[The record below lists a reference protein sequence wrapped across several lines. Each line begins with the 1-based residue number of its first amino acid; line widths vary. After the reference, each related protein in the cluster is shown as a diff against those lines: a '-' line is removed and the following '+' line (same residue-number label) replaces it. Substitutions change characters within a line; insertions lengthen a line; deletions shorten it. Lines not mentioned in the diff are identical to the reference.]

1 VAFPVALARQNLRST
16 NALIPGNE
24 TGMDGYFD
32 LGRYTRPVT
41 TSNPQAQIWFDRG
54 LNWIYGFNHEEAV
67 ACFRKAAAL
76 DPECAMAYWGIA
88 FASGPFYNMPW
99 EMFSTDEADEAVGVC
114 HTAIRQATACSWK
127 ATPVEQAL
135 IGAVAAKFPRDHV
148 VSAEECRAWDDAY
161 ANAMR
166 EVHASTPGD
175 PDVIALTAEAM
186 MSRTPWRLWNRRTGE
201 PAEGA
206 DTLEAIRVLEDGI
219 QTTEA
224 LGQPPHHGILH
235 MYIHAIE
242 MSDHPEMA
250 LQAADQLRGLV
261 PDAGHLE
268 HMPGHVYMLC
278 GLYDRTIEVSA
289 KAIAADRKYLAYAG
303 ALNFYTTARC
313 HDLHLM
319 MYAGM
324 MSGRFQPATEAA
336 DEMIATLTPDLLRMK
351 KPHMVVTLEGYHAKK
366 MHVLVRFG
374 RWHEIIETP
383 LPEDQELYC
392 VTTAMHRYARGV
404 AHSALGN
411 IAEAEAE
418 RELFRAACDR
428 VPATHLYFNNYAR
441 DILAVGAEMLNGELE
456 YRKGDF
462 DAAFAHLR
470 RAVELDDNLE
480 YSEPWPWMH
489 PPRHALGAL
498 LLEQGRAAEA
508 EAVYRADLGL
518 DNSIY
523 RSCQHPDNV
532 WALHG
537 LTECLDRSG
546 NAAEHALIRQRLDLA
561 LAATD
566 VEIRASCCCRTEIEP
581 PNCCSGA

>member
-1 VAFPVALARQNLRST
+1 
-16 NALIPGNE
+16 
-24 TGMDGYFD
+24 MDSYFD
-32 LGRYTRPVT
+32 MGGYSRPVT
-41 TSNPQAQIWFDRG
+41 TDNPQAQIWFDRG

-67 ACFRKAAAL
+67 ACFRRAVAL

-99 EMFSTDEADEAVGVC
+99 EMFSADEADEAVAVC
-114 HTAIRQATACSWK
+114 HTAIRQATTCSWK

-135 IGAVAAKFPRDHV
+135 IGAVSVKFPKDHI

-161 ANAMR
+161 ADAMR
-166 EVHASTPGD
+166 AVHAGVPGD

-186 MSRTPWRLWNRRTGE
+186 MSRTPWRLWNRKTGE

-206 DTLEAIRVLEDGI
+206 DTWEAIRVLEDGMRTI
-219 QTTEA
+219 ET
-224 LGQPPHHGILH
+224 LGKVPHAGMLH

-242 MSDHPEMA
+242 MSDHPEQA
-250 LQAADQLRGLV
+250 LQAAEQLRGLTS
-261 PDAGHLE
+261 DIGHLQ
-268 HMPGHVYMLC
+268 HMPGHIYMLC
-278 GLYDRTIEVSA
+278 GMYAQAIEVSA
-289 KAIAADRKYLAYAG
+289 KAIEADRKYLAYAG

-319 MYAGM
+319 MYAAM
-324 MSGRFQPATEAA
+324 MCGQFKPAIEAA

-351 KPHMVVTLEGYHAKK
+351 KPYMVVTLEGYHAKK

-374 RWHEIIETP
+374 RWHDIIETP
-383 LPEDQELYC
+383 LPEDQELYR
-392 VTTAMHRYARGV
+392 VTTAMHHYARGV
-404 AHSALGN
+404 AHSALGD
-411 IAEAEAE
+411 IEAAEAE
-418 RELFRAACDR
+418 RALFRAAVDR
-428 VPATHLYFNNYAR
+428 VPVTHLYFNNYAR

-456 YRKGDF
+456 YRRG
-462 DAAFAHLR
+462 AYAVAFGHLR

-498 LLEQGRAAEA
+498 LLEQGLVAEA

-518 DNSIY
+518 ENSIY

-532 WALHG
+532 WSLHG
-537 LTECLDRSG
+537 LAECLSRSE
-546 NAAEHALIRQRLDLA
+546 NMVEHAIIRQRLDLA

-566 VEIRASCCCRTEIEP
+566 IAIEASCCCRTQVM
-581 PNCCSGA
+581 A